1 MNLSFEAYKLAE
13 ASKPQSSLLQEWL
26 EKCSFSDVEEIPQ
39 DLQEIFTKKLASDP
53 NANLIKVELE
63 Y

>member
-26 EKCSFSDVEEIPQ
+26 EKCTFSDNNEIPQ
-39 DLQEIFTKKLASDP
+39 ALK
-53 NANLIKVELE
+53 
-63 Y
+63 